1 MLRNDFLVLADV
13 VTVVLEDA
21 DVAVDDADLHSPT
34 RDDDD
39 ADAAAVLDPAVV
51 VTLLLAVC

>member
-1 MLRNDFLVLADV
+1 MTA
-13 VTVVLEDA
+13 VLEED
-21 DVAVDDADLHSPT
+21 DTAVDDADLRSPT